1 MGRDNTARYQRFQS
15 AYFKAFKTNKKN
27 ENVKKE
33 MEEEWKRRQKKND
46 REAEF
51 ETRIR
56 QLLAIKNKSTIFHAF
71 NNNNNQKKKSAVEG
85 MLLTLTL
92 GEDELQSNS

>member
-1 MGRDNTARYQRFQS
+1 M
-15 AYFKAFKTNKKN
+15 FKKKWMKN
-27 ENVKKE
+27 GKE
-33 MEEEWKRRQKKND
+33 G
-46 REAEF
+46 
-51 ETRIR
+51 IR

>member
-1 MGRDNTARYQRFQS
+1 MD
-15 AYFKAFKTNKKN
+15 
-27 ENVKKE
+27 
-33 MEEEWKRRQKKND
+33 EEWKRMQKKYD

-56 QLLAIKNKSTIFHAF
+56 QLLAIKNKSTIFHVF

>member
-1 MGRDNTARYQRFQS
+1 MD
-15 AYFKAFKTNKKN
+15 
-27 ENVKKE
+27 
-33 MEEEWKRRQKKND
+33 EEWKRRQKKND